1 MGGHS
6 YEESKKLVVKGMWLL
21 AIVTLIEVFF
31 SLLGKGHIIDGWEDI
46 SLVGYSTAFI
56 IAALSIYKAYF
67 IIYKFMH
74 MEYEAKGMATSV
86 LLPTGLLIWAV
97 IAFFQEGNSWKERN
111 DRVRDLNEGKFEQ
124 VEPKKESYNAED
136 TKVIDKI

>member
-1 MGGHS
+1 MGSHS

-31 SLLGKGHIIDGWEDI
+31 SLLGKGHIISGLEDNYV
-46 SLVGYSTAFI
+46 VGYATAFI
-56 IAALSIYKAYF
+56 IAVLSIYKAYF

-74 MEYEAKGMATSV
+74 MEYEAKGMAMSI

-111 DRVRDLNEGKFEQ
+111 DKVRDMNEGKFEQ
-124 VEPKKESYNAED
+124 VEPKQESYKAKD
-136 TKVIDKI
+136 IKVIDKI

>member
-1 MGGHS
+1 MGSHS

-31 SLLGKGHIIDGWEDI
+31 SLLGKGHIIAGLEDNYV
-46 SLVGYSTAFI
+46 VGYATAFI
-56 IAALSIYKAYF
+56 IAVLSIYKAYF

-74 MEYEAKGMATSV
+74 MEYEAKGMAMSV

-111 DRVRDLNEGKFEQ
+111 DRVRDLNDGTFEQ
-124 VEPKKESYNAED
+124 VEPKKESYNSDD
-136 TKVIDKI
+136 TKVIDRI

>member
-1 MGGHS
+1 MGSHS

-31 SLLGKGHIIDGWEDI
+31 SLLGKGHIIGGLEDNYV
-46 SLVGYSTAFI
+46 VGYATALI
-56 IAALSIYKAYF
+56 IAVLSIYKAYF

-74 MEYEAKGMATSV
+74 MEYEAKGMAMSV

-124 VEPKKESYNAED
+124 VEPKKESYNTED